1 MWNSGGM
8 MLTTENRHTTNSEQ
22 NLSHYVQHKS
32 EMDHLRVE
40 IGPSPPET
48 GLNFRLNTI
57 TYKPQ

>member
-1 MWNSGGM
+1 M